1 MRISDWSSDVC
12 SSDLNGFG
20 QPIDEPLS
28 TFCAAGNHH
37 GEVRACFVKYYSEGS
52 QYQAA
57 NEPLDTLTTKPRFA
71 IVQVPVEELGLTEEQ
86 RFEAWWIARF
96 LEMYG
101 TKDQGNPLTE
111 HLDGPRPSVV
121 GRPGAVLRPIK
132 MRILVTKEASA
143 ASSFPDAYV
152 LHRT

>member
-12 SSDLNGFG
+12 SSDL
-20 QPIDEPLS
+20 
-28 TFCAAGNHH
+28 
-37 GEVRACFVKYYSEGS
+37 
-52 QYQAA
+52 
-57 NEPLDTLTTKPRFA
+57 TLTTKPRFA

-121 GRPGAVLRPIK
+121 GRPGAVLWTIQ
-132 MRILVTKEASA
+132 MRKIGRAHVCTPVTNAHLVCRLLLENKKLPT
-143 ASSFPDAYV
+143 
-152 LHRT
+152 H

>member
-12 SSDLNGFG
+12 SSDL
-20 QPIDEPLS
+20 
-28 TFCAAGNHH
+28 
-37 GEVRACFVKYYSEGS
+37 
-52 QYQAA
+52 
-57 NEPLDTLTTKPRFA
+57 
-71 IVQVPVEELGLTEEQ
+71 LTEEQ

-121 GRPGAVLRPIK
+121 GRPGAVLWTIH
-132 MRILVTKEASA
+132 MRMLVPKEASA
-143 ASSFPDAYV
+143 ASSFPDDYV
-152 LHRT
+152 PDRPADGRQISKTTMMPLIGKPVPTCAPPALIVA

>member
-12 SSDLNGFG
+12 SSDL
-20 QPIDEPLS
+20 
-28 TFCAAGNHH
+28 
-37 GEVRACFVKYYSEGS
+37 
-52 QYQAA
+52 
-57 NEPLDTLTTKPRFA
+57 
-71 IVQVPVEELGLTEEQ
+71 VPVEELGLTEEQ

-121 GRPGAVLRPIK
+121 GRPGAVLWTIQ
-132 MRILVTKEASA
+132 MRMLVPKEASA
-143 ASSFPDAYV
+143 ASSFPDDYV
-152 LHRT
+152 QLGRESCRVGVCQTE

>member
-12 SSDLNGFG
+12 SSDL
-20 QPIDEPLS
+20 
-28 TFCAAGNHH
+28 
-37 GEVRACFVKYYSEGS
+37 
-52 QYQAA
+52 
-57 NEPLDTLTTKPRFA
+57 TLTTKPRFA

-121 GRPGAVLRPIK
+121 GRPGAVLWTIQ
-132 MRILVTKEASA
+132 MRMLVPKEVSA
-143 ASSFPDAYV
+143 ASSLRSEERRVGTEGVSTY
-152 LHRT
+152 RSRG